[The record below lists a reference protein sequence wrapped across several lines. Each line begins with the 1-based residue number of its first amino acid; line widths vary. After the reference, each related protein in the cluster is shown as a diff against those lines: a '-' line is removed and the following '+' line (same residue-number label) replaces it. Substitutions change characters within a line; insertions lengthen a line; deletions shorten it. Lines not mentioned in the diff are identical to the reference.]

1 MRRGLMLAGLQL
13 ACALALGLNAQ
24 AQSSTGAGI
33 SLESFLAE
41 LARLSDEI
49 GALDSGESTE
59 HIAATIPQRWR
70 VNVDGGPIDVD
81 ARWIGVALEDVRRGT
96 KRWEPTRTAIRERL
110 ARLREESGVL
120 EGTPSHATARGALTT
135 FLQRD
140 EFQQGAASRWREQL
154 QQRVGEWLEDLWSR
168 LGGGS
173 GAGRRVALMLAWLA
187 ALGALVGLA
196 FVIARAMAERPR
208 HAVLNLGQRGP
219 FRPRARE
226 LALRALNAARNG
238 NGREAVR
245 LAYSAAVTKF
255 EEQGAWRVD
264 DARTPREYLLL
275 LRSNDAHRTLLIDLT
290 RRFERIW
297 YGNHPLEPDAASRVI
312 AQLEELGCLRPGER
326 VI

>member
-13 ACALALGLNAQ
+13 ACALALSFNAQ
-24 AQSSTGAGI
+24 AQSSIGAGI

-41 LARLSDEI
+41 LSRLSDEI
-49 GALDSGESTE
+49 GALDSSESAERIT
-59 HIAATIPQRWR
+59 ATIPPRWR
-70 VNVDGGPIDVD
+70 VNVDGGAIEVD
-81 ARWIGVALEDVRRGT
+81 ARWITVALDDARRGT
-96 KRWEPTRTAIRERL
+96 TRWDATRRAIRERL
-110 ARLREESGVL
+110 ARLRAESSSRQHSA
-120 EGTPSHATARGALTT
+120 SHANARAALTT
-135 FLQRD
+135 ILQRD
-140 EFQQGAASRWREQL
+140 EFQQSAASRWRERL

-173 GAGRRVALMLAWLA
+173 DAGRRVALVLAWLA
-187 ALGALVGLA
+187 ALGAFVGLV
-196 FVIARAMAERPR
+196 FVLARAMAERPR

-219 FRPRARE
+219 LRPRARE
-226 LALRALNAARNG
+226 LALRALHAARDG

-245 LAYSAAVTKF
+245 LAYGAAVIKL

-264 DARTPREYLLL
+264 DARTPREYLQL
-275 LRSNDAHRTLLIDLT
+275 LRSNDVHRTLMLDLT

-297 YGNHPLEPDAASRVI
+297 YGNRPVEPDDALRAT

>member
-1 MRRGLMLAGLQL
+1 MRRRFMLAGLQL
-13 ACALALGLNAQ
+13 TCALALSLNAQ
-24 AQSSTGAGI
+24 AQSPIGSGI

-41 LARLSDEI
+41 LSRLSDEI
-49 GALDSGESTE
+49 GALDSSESAE
-59 HIAATIPQRWR
+59 RIAATIPQRWR
-70 VNVDGGPIDVD
+70 VSVDGGPIEVD
-81 ARWIGVALEDVRRGT
+81 ARWITVALDDARRGN
-96 KRWEPTRTAIRERL
+96 KRWDATRSAIRERL
-110 ARLREESGVL
+110 ARLRAESGSSRDA
-120 EGTPSHATARGALTT
+120 PSHANARAALLTV
-135 FLQRD
+135 LQRD
-140 EFQQGAASRWREQL
+140 EFQQSAASRWRERL

-173 GAGRRVALMLAWLA
+173 GAGRRVALVLAWLA
-187 ALGALVGLA
+187 ALGAFVGLV
-196 FVIARAMAERPR
+196 FVMARAMAARPR

-219 FRPRARE
+219 LRPRARE
-226 LALRALNAARNG
+226 LALRALQAARVG

-245 LAYSAAVTKF
+245 LAYGAAVIKF

-275 LRSNDAHRTLLIDLT
+275 LRSNEVHRTLLIDLT

-297 YGNHPLEPDAASRVI
+297 YGNHPVEPDDAVRAT